1 MKWNSYANNVRVIGL
16 FPAFR
21 SLPHTEKKQFV
32 ALQPH
37 NKGNFVWYY
46 VQYLAVQQKIIWTND
61 VELSQNLFC
70 TICSQFFSFFLI
82 KSPKRH
88 SSLFSACRKKN
99 ALIFIRINFSF
110 LCQKYT
116 EKDSVMRSGLH
127 DTAVSVWKTLECV
140 HFFINCEYARMWRTK
155 KIVKRECIV
164 HRSIKSRDFPH
175 KCWIVGLAVC
185 YSLFTQVCDM
195 NAL

>member
-88 SSLFSACRKKN
+88 SSLFSACRKKTHSFSLE
-99 ALIFIRINFSF
+99 LIFLFYAKNTQKKTQSCAPAYMIRRWA
-110 LCQKYT
+110 Y
-116 EKDSVMRSGLH
+116 EKHLNVYISSS
-127 DTAVSVWKTLECV
+127 TAS
-140 HFFINCEYARMWRTK
+140 M
-155 KIVKRECIV
+155 RECGEQKKLL
-164 HRSIKSRDFPH
+164 SES
-175 KCWIVGLAVC
+175 
-185 YSLFTQVCDM
+185 
-195 NAL
+195 ALCIEA